1 MHDLYDLLYAIKE
14 KPAMYL
20 GTPSVSSLFMFL
32 IGYNFAR
39 REQGIPITAQEQTFL
54 EFQPWLQQRFSLST
68 SASWARIILLY
79 AADEAQGFSLFF
91 DLLTEFVQH
100 SIPAI
105 ESKTKTVS
113 KSAAA

>member
-1 MHDLYDLLYAIKE
+1 MRDLYDLLHAIKE

-20 GTPSVSSLFMFL
+20 GSPSVSNLFIFL

-39 REQGIPITAQEQTFL
+39 REQGIPITTQEQKFL

-79 AADEAQGFSLFF
+79 AVDEVQGFWLFF
-91 DLLTEFVQH
+91 DLLTEFLQQ
-100 SIPAI
+100 SISPI
-105 ESKTKTVS
+105 ESKANSIS
-113 KSAAA
+113 KSEAA